1 MDADLRD
8 LLAAWLSGDDPG
20 EERRAAL
27 LARLRGDEAFRA
39 AFVAEIHLLGQ
50 LKAAQAPEP
59 RWLRLEDELGWSAR
73 ERAGTEA
80 LERRVVQAARAWSR
94 RRRLLYGTLATAA
107 AVLVAVGLSA
117 FVLRPRATRDVAVAP
132 APAPFATA
140 TQLDAV
146 LWDPTVGP
154 PPKLGTILGA
164 GRLRLLAGRV
174 TLTFASGVLL
184 TMEGPSDLDLLA
196 VDKVFCRQ
204 GRLRTR
210 VPAGAEGFS
219 VLSSGYE
226 VVDLGTEFGLN
237 AAADGTA
244 NVMVFR
250 GQASVSLLGADGRT
264 TQSALLEGQ
273 QSVRVDAPAATIRDI
288 APHPEQFVPAA
299 EEPATALD
307 LDPSYPAE
315 VARAKPWGYWR
326 FEDLVDGKVPNAVA
340 GRPALLA
347 QGGVELGGPP
357 GETRTA
363 LFRPG
368 DLGQGLLM
376 DGDWAPPRAG
386 GYAVELWVRGDGQG
400 PSALVSLIDA
410 REGADE
416 KHVAL
421 VELTARSRWSA
432 QEPCALRFLDRWPPG
447 KAGGVNVFS
456 RRNYQPGVWHHVVG
470 QNNGG
475 DVQLFIDGALVGMS
489 GAAEDGSTTPCRLL
503 VGRLKLKPVDRNDA
517 RPFEGRIG
525 ELAVYD
531 RPLTPEEIRRHARLV
546 TGAGP
551 RP

>member
-1 MDADLRD
+1 MDPDLQD
-8 LLAAWLSGDDPG
+8 LLAAWLGTSDPG

-27 LARLRGDEAFRA
+27 LARLRGDEAFRRT
-39 AFVAEIHLLGQ
+39 FVDEIHLLGTI
-50 LKAAQAPEP
+50 KAAQAPEP

-73 ERAGTEA
+73 APAGTEA
-80 LERRVVQAARAWSR
+80 LAGRVVRAAQVWSR
-94 RRRLLYGTLATAA
+94 RRRLLRGTLAFAA
-107 AVLVAVGLSA
+107 AVLVGVGLSA
-117 FVLRPRATRDVAVAP
+117 VFFRPGATPVAAVTP
-132 APAPFATA
+132 APAAFATA

-146 LWDPTVGP
+146 LWDPAVGLH
-154 PPKLGTILGA
+154 PKLGTILGT

-174 TLTFASGVLL
+174 TLTFVSGVTL
-184 TMEGPSDLDLLA
+184 TVEGPIDLDLQA
-196 VDKVFCRQ
+196 VDRVFCRQ

-210 VPAGAEGFS
+210 VPAGAEGFT
-219 VLSSGYE
+219 VQASGYE

-237 AAADGTA
+237 AAADGMA
-244 NVMVFR
+244 DVMVFQ

-264 TQSALLEGQ
+264 TQSALLEGR
-273 QSVRVDAPAATIRDI
+273 QSVRVDATAATIQDV
-288 APHPEQFVPAA
+288 APRPEQYVSAP

-307 LDPSYPAE
+307 LGPSYPVE

-326 FEDLVDGKVPNAVA
+326 FEELIDGKVPNAVA

-347 QGGVELGGPP
+347 QGGVALGGLP
-357 GETRTA
+357 GENRTA

-368 DLGQGLLM
+368 KPEQGLLL
-376 DGDWAPPRAG
+376 DGEWAPPRAD

-400 PSALVSLIDA
+400 SSALVSLIDVRDA
-410 REGADE
+410 ADE

-421 VELTARSRWSA
+421 IELTARSRWSA
-432 QEPCALRFLDRWPPG
+432 REPCAVRFLDRWPPG

-456 RRNYQPGVWHHVVG
+456 RRIYQPGVWHHVVG

-475 DVQLFIDGALVGMS
+475 DVQLFIDGALAGMS
-489 GAAEDGSTTPCRLL
+489 PAVEDSATTPCRLL
-503 VGRLKLKPVDRNDA
+503 VGRLKLVPSSPSDA

-531 RPLTPEEIRRHARLV
+531 RPLTPEEIRRHARLG
-546 TGAGP
+546 TGP